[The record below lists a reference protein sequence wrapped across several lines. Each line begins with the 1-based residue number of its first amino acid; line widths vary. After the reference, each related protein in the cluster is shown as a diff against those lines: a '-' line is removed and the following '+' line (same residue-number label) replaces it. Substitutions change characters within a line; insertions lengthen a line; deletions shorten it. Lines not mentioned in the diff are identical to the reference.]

1 MPLTADQPIFIAL
14 RLVLVAIIGY
24 LWGSLPPGYWMGK
37 ILRGRDFD
45 IRNYGSRKTGATN
58 VNRVLG
64 LGPAIIVMILDL
76 SKGILPMLL
85 AVYVPFFYVL
95 GWGPLLAGLAA
106 LIGHRHPIF
115 IGFQGGRGVLTGAGS
130 LLFVAPP
137 VSFLIFGIGAAFTIS
152 TIALSRYVSLGSL
165 VGCVTVMICGVV
177 FGLLG
182 WLPVPAMLFMI
193 VAPLLVI
200 IFHSDNIERLL
211 AGKERKLGQ
220 KEVVAS
226 PGGAASSR

>member
-115 IGFQGGRGVLTGAGS
+115 IGFQ
-130 LLFVAPP
+130 
-137 VSFLIFGIGAAFTIS
+137 
-152 TIALSRYVSLGSL
+152 
-165 VGCVTVMICGVV
+165 
-177 FGLLG
+177 
-182 WLPVPAMLFMI
+182 
-193 VAPLLVI
+193 
-200 IFHSDNIERLL
+200 
-211 AGKERKLGQ
+211 
-220 KEVVAS
+220 
-226 PGGAASSR
+226 